1 LGAVLSVDGVR
12 HRRGGREVLRIDGLE
27 VEDGE
32 RLGVLG
38 LNGAGKTSLLRLLA
52 AVDVPAAGEVRVDGV
67 TTSAGGATLRR
78 RIAYVTQRPVLLSMS
93 VRRNVELPLR
103 YRKVPRPQRRADV
116 EFALARLRIEHLA
129 DRPATALSA
138 GESQRVSLA
147 RALACRPEALLLDE
161 PAASLDTPARAA
173 FLADV
178 EAALADWSVTVALV
192 SHRAEEI
199 LPLCDRVAALVDGQ
213 IRQLAPADE
222 LVARPADAAVARLVG
237 YDNVVEVDV
246 GNDGQ
251 VLIAGHATGLH
262 SPQRGGHATLAVW
275 ATAVRVHPPGAR
287 PLTAVVERVNV
298 VQGRRELVLAAGAR
312 LRAQLAL
319 DAPPPTRGSEVSVD
333 FDRAHAR
340 LLGAAQFS

>member
-1 LGAVLSVDGVR
+1 MGAVLSVDGVR
-12 HRRGGREVLRIDGLE
+12 HRRGGREVLRIDGLD

-38 LNGAGKTSLLRLLA
+38 FNGAGKTSLLRLLA

-67 TTSAGGATLRR
+67 TTSAGGAALRR

-103 YRKVPRPQRRADV
+103 YRKVARPQRRVDV
-116 EFALARLRIEHLA
+116 ECALARLRIEHLA

-178 EAALADWSVTVALV
+178 EAALADRSVTVVLV

-213 IRQLAPADE
+213 IRQLALADE

-237 YDNVVEVDV
+237 YDNVVDVDL

-251 VLIAGHATGLH
+251 VLIAGHAT
-262 SPQRGGHATLAVW
+262 LAVW
-275 ATAVRVHPPGAR
+275 GTAVRVHPPGAR

-312 LRAQLAL
+312 LRAQLPL
-319 DAPPPTRGSEVSVD
+319 DAPPPTRGAEVSVD

-340 LLGAAQFS
+340 LLGAARFS